1 MCRPVARSRAA
12 CLVTGGAG
20 FLGSH
25 LVRALVRRGHA
36 VTVLDNFS
44 SGSLEN
50 LREVKKA
57 VRVVRGD
64 VREPKDVRR
73 ALRGA
78 EWVFHLAAL
87 VSVPGSIKRPGE
99 TYATNAEGTR
109 LLLEESLRAEVLRVV
124 YASSCAVYGDGLPR
138 AIPEDTPPRPQ
149 TPYALS
155 KWMAECYA
163 RAYWAM
169 YGLEVVV
176 LRFFNVYGPGQSAS
190 SPYSAVVARFSDAL
204 VRGRRPFIY
213 GDGRQTRDFVY
224 VGDTVDA
231 FRRAAGRRRAE
242 GRIINIGSGRAVS
255 IRTLFETLARFA
267 DGAVRPR
274 CAKARRGD
282 IRRSRASVKA
292 ARSVLGFRSRV
303 TLREGLRK
311 TYAWFA
317 EAAAKT

>member
-1 MCRPVARSRAA
+1 
-12 CLVTGGAG
+12 
-20 FLGSH
+20 
-25 LVRALVRRGHA
+25 VRALVRRGHA
-36 VTVLDNFS
+36 VSILDNFC

-50 LREVKKA
+50 LRGVEKA

-64 VREPKDVRR
+64 VREPRDLRK
-73 ALRGA
+73 ALKGA
-78 EWVFHLAAL
+78 ELVFHLAAL
-87 VSVPGSIKRPGE
+87 VSVPESIKRPGE

-169 YGLEVVV
+169 YGLETVV
-176 LRFFNVYGPGQSAS
+176 LRFFNIYGPGQSAS

-204 VRGRRPFIY
+204 VRGRRPLIY

-224 VGDTVDA
+224 VGDA
-231 FRRAAGRRRAE
+231 AEALRRAAERRRAE
-242 GRIINIGSGRAVS
+242 GRSLNIGSGRAVS
-255 IRTLFETLARFA
+255 IRTLFRTLAPFA
-267 DGAVRPR
+267 NGAVKPR
-274 CAKARRGD
+274 YAKARRSD
-282 IRRSRASVKA
+282 IRRSRASIEA
-292 ARSVLGFRSRV
+292 ARSVLGFRPKA

>member
-1 MCRPVARSRAA
+1 VSI
-12 CLVTGGAG
+12 
-20 FLGSH
+20 
-25 LVRALVRRGHA
+25 
-36 VTVLDNFS
+36 LDNFS

-50 LREVKKA
+50 LRGVEKA

-64 VREPKDVRR
+64 VREPKDIRK

-78 EWVFHLAAL
+78 EWVFHLAAFI
-87 VSVPGSIKRPGE
+87 SVPESIKRPEE
-99 TYATNAEGTR
+99 TYSTNAEGTR

-124 YASSCAVYGDGLPR
+124 YASSCAVYGGGLSR
-138 AIPEDTPPRPQ
+138 AIPEDASPRPQ
-149 TPYALS
+149 SPYALS

-190 SPYSAVVARFSDAL
+190 SSYSAVVARFSDAL
-204 VRGRRPFIY
+204 ARGRRPFIY

-224 VGDTVDA
+224 VGDVVEA
-231 FRRAAGRRRAE
+231 FRRAAERRRAE
-242 GRIINIGSGRAVS
+242 GRVINIGSGRAVS
-255 IRTLFETLARFA
+255 IRTLFETLAPLA
-267 DGAVRPR
+267 DGAVKPR
-274 CAKARRGD
+274 YAKARRGD

-292 ARSVLGFRSRV
+292 ARSVLGFRPKA